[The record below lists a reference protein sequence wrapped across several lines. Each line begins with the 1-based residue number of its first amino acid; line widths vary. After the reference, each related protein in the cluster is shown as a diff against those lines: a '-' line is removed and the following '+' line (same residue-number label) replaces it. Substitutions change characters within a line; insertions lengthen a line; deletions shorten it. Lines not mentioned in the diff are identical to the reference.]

1 MEQLLAEKDRPTDRN
16 VDRLVDGQNKQLGKE
31 TLNTNKQCE
40 KEMRNHKNIMSI
52 KLFQQGS

>member
-16 VDRLVDGQNKQLGKE
+16 VDRLVDGQNNQLGRE

-52 KLFQQGS
+52 KLFQQDS